1 MLTNT
6 QVSEI
11 KEHLEKAQNPVFFFD
26 NDPDGLCAFLILQR
40 YIGRGKGVVIK
51 SFPALDEN
59 YFRKVQEFNADYIFI
74 LDKPVVSKGFFER
87 AKEGNVPIVWID
99 HHDVDEEEVPE
110 SVSYYNPIFN
120 NPKSSEPTTVLCY
133 NVTKKKDDSWIAL
146 VGAISDSYLP
156 DFYNEF
162 KEKFP
167 ELTVETK
174 DPFKVLYDSKIGEV
188 AFMMSN
194 GLKDS
199 TTNVVNMLRYLAKA
213 KSPYDILEENGKN
226 HSMHKKSSEIRKKYI
241 QLLEKAKKVYKK
253 NERVLFFRYGGDL
266 SVSGELANNVKYL
279 FPDKIV
285 VVAYVKGN
293 KVNLSLRGGN
303 IREKFLEA
311 IDGLD
316 GATGGGHKDA
326 VGGQMSADSLDKFID
341 RIKELVQ

>member
-1 MLTNT
+1 MLNDV
-6 QVSEI
+6 QIKEI
-11 KEHLEKAQNPVFFFD
+11 REHLEKAQNPVFFFD

-59 YFRKVQEFNADYIFI
+59 YFRKVQELNGDYIFI

-87 AKEGNVPIVWID
+87 AKEVNIPIVWID
-99 HHDVDEEEVPE
+99 HHEIDGEEIPE
-110 SVSYYNPIFN
+110 FVSYYNPIFN
-120 NPKSSEPTTVLCY
+120 NPKSNEPTTVLCY
-133 NVTKKKDDSWIAL
+133 YATKKKEDEWIAL
-146 VGAISDSYLP
+146 IGSVSDSYLP
-156 DFYNEF
+156 GFYDNF

-167 ELTVETK
+167 ELAVETK
-174 DPFKVLYDSKIGEV
+174 DPFKVLYESKIGEV
-188 AFMMSN
+188 AFIMSN

-199 TTNVVNMLRYLAKA
+199 TTNVVNMLRYLVKV

-226 HSMHKKSSEIRKKYI
+226 RNMHKKSLEIRKKYV

-253 NERVLFFRYGGDL
+253 NGRVLFFKYGGDL

-285 VVAYVKGN
+285 VVAYLKGS
-293 KVNLSLRGGN
+293 KVNISLRGSN

-311 IDGLD
+311 LEGID

-326 VGGQMSADSLDKFID
+326 VGGQMSADSLEKFVDK
-341 RIKELVQ
+341 IKTLV